1 MLEREAGRLVR
12 ARENSAIFVDIAK
25 TELIYFLSSKAAIEA
40 TLQMPDKS
48 TVTPKQVVK

>member
-1 MLEREAGRLVR
+1 MLEREANRLVKEG
-12 ARENSAIFVDIAK
+12 ENNAISFDIAK
-25 TELIYFLSSKAAIEA
+25 TELLHFLSLKAATEA